1 MACLQRVTAK
11 MTPTIDTRFL
21 HTAQAIAQIWSKDS
35 TKVGA
40 VAVGEHR
47 NQVAFG
53 FNGFPPGVED
63 TPERLLN
70 RDSKLSL
77 TLHAEVNA
85 LSNALFAVH
94 TLYVTHPPCANCA
107 LHILSRR
114 TVKRVVYWDND
125 DLDMTRWGES
135 LAQAR
140 AVLAEGGV
148 ELVGVGL

>member
-1 MACLQRVTAK
+1 MHSTDSK
-11 MTPTIDTRFL
+11 FL
-21 HTAQAIAQIWSKDS
+21 HTAIALAAIWSKDT
-35 TKVGA
+35 TKVAA
-40 VAVGEHR
+40 VAVGEMR
-47 NQVAFG
+47 NQVAWG
-53 FNGFPPGVED
+53 YNGFPPGVVD
-63 TPERLLN
+63 SPERIAD
-70 RDSKLSL
+70 RTVKLSL

-85 LSNALFAVH
+85 LANARFDVH
-94 TLYVTHPPCANCA
+94 TLYVTHPPCTNCA